1 MAKVF
6 FTWKLLESGFDLSS
20 FFFSF
25 FFTFFFNLVCF
36 EKKRQGNHNKDKKF
50 MRWLEVSW
58 WDQSYAVPARG
69 KASSL
74 LLALPWGWH
83 PTSKLITQVVG
94 EGQGFDV
101 NPRAGNWILPSGA
114 AWGWMQAPQCGGY
127 ERICTFVDFHR
138 SIYKETSYVSKSR
151 FLYPVSLSASLWF
164 CCFREKPEAVFQV
177 VINTLCTKPVC
188 WLGVI
193 KAFKERSLF
202 PAKTLV

>member
-1 MAKVF
+1 MVRPVLCGSSTGQSQLSAP
-6 FTWKLLESGFDLSS
+6 GFALGLASNIQAHHTGGWRRTG
-20 FFFSF
+20 FW
-25 FFTFFFNLVCF
+25 C
-36 EKKRQGNHNKDKKF
+36 
-50 MRWLEVSW
+50 
-58 WDQSYAVPARG
+58 QS
-69 KASSL
+69 K
-74 LLALPWGWH
+74 GWE
-83 PTSKLITQVVG
+83 L
-94 EGQGFDV
+94 
-101 NPRAGNWILPSGA
+101 WILPSGA